1 MVPEEEG
8 ELSLT
13 FLLKVMPKL
22 RPPRVLKE
30 HVCLHLST
38 GQCRVA
44 GSLWSIHWV
53 RPLQQLLFPWVDAEW
68 NLPKGEQ

>member
-38 GQCRVA
+38 GQC
-44 GSLWSIHWV
+44 SLKSGWFPVEH
-53 RPLQQLLFPWVDAEW
+53 PLGQASPTALVPL
-68 NLPKGEQ
+68 GGC